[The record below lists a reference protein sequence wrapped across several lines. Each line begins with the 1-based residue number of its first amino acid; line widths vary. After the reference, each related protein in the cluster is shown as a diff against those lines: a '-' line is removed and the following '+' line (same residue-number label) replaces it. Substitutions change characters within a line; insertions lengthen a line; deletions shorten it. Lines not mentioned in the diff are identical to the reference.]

1 MLLYITTTLNII
13 MFKCP
18 YTSCD
23 AIYQGDEIFANLS
36 FFNRGVC
43 PKCAKQVDINFDLGD
58 YTSKVE
64 PEPELEEV
72 EESVDLNEFTVAE
85 LKEELTELGLS
96 IKGKKTTLIKRLEE
110 FLEDNDE

>member
-1 MLLYITTTLNII
+1 

-18 YTSCD
+18 FSSCD
-23 AIYQGDEIFANLS
+23 AIYQGKEISDNLS
-36 FFNRGVC
+36 AFNKGVC
-43 PKCAKQVDINFDLGD
+43 PKCARQVDVNFNLDE
-58 YTSKVE
+58 YKKIVKPE
-64 PEPELEEV
+64 PEPEPEEI
-72 EESVDLNEFTVAE
+72 EEEIDLNNFTVAE